1 MIGDPMRRREFIILL
16 GGAAAAWP
24 LAARAQQPA
33 MPVIGWL
40 NSTSPQAQGH
50 YATGFRQG
58 LREAG
63 YVEGQNVAILERWA
77 EDQSDRLPALAADLV
92 GRRVALISTGG
103 GTVSALAAKAATA
116 TIPIVFVTGADP
128 VETGLVASLNRP
140 GGNVTGVG
148 VSTVTLEAK
157 KLEFLRD
164 SVPRIKSI
172 AMILNPTNAVSATQ
186 LIALQVAAN
195 TIGLQTHVLHVQI
208 ASDLDTA
215 FAALVQRGADAL
227 IVASE
232 PFFDSNRDRLVALAA
247 RYSMPAIYD
256 RRELVVAGGL
266 MSYGASF
273 ADAHR
278 QAGVYAG
285 RILKGE
291 KASDLPVTLPTKFEL
306 VVNLKAAKAIDLTIP
321 ETFLVRADEVI
332 E

>member
-1 MIGDPMRRREFIILL
+1 MRRRQFIRLV
-16 GGAAAAWP
+16 GGATAAWP
-24 LAARAQQPA
+24 IMAHAQQAA
-33 MPVIGWL
+33 MPVIGL
-40 NSTSPQAQGH
+40 LRAGQMDEKGLTALR
-50 YATGFRQG
+50 TG
-58 LREAG
+58 LSELG
-63 YVEGQNVAILERWA
+63 YVEGRNVAIELHATE
-77 EDQSDRLPALAADLV
+77 QYDRLPALASELV
-92 GRRVALISTGG
+92 RRQVAVIYASSLPA
-103 GTVSALAAKAATA
+103 ALAAKAATA

-186 LIALQVAAN
+186 LKALQVAAN

-232 PFFDSNRDRLVALAA
+232 PFFDSNRDRLVELAA

-256 RRELVVAGGL
+256 RRELVMAGGL